1 MHIDQQKLPLFSL
14 LFQNLFFCQ
23 FVFGADSP
31 LSPPRVFTWAASGIC
46 SNTLLSRW
54 NLAELLARHSGVGSQ
69 DAAASTVKM
78 ADLDDQETARKL
90 LPP

>member
-14 LFQNLFFCQ
+14 LFPNLFFCQ
-23 FVFGADSP
+23 FVFGADSS

-46 SNTLLSRW
+46 SNT
-54 NLAELLARHSGVGSQ
+54 ELLARHSGVGSQ